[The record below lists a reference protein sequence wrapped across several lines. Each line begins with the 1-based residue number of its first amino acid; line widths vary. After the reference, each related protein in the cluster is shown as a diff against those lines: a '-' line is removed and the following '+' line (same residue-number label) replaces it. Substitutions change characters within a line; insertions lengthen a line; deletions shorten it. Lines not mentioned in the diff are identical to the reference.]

1 MLNTLKYN
9 SYMILAH
16 KVLRQRVPA
25 AHSDD
30 ALANVE
36 RLPGYPFALQGVL
49 SSQFESLFH
58 HHTGSGRIGH
68 QTGWKSK
75 LPCSPASRAKTAK
88 VLLFYLLHSLIPD
101 PEFSILNS
109 DSDSCR

>member
-1 MLNTLKYN
+1 
-9 SYMILAH
+9 MILA
-16 KVLRQRVPA
+16 LNSAPPPSARGPWWRCIGECRT
-25 AHSDD
+25 SS
-30 ALANVE
+30 
-36 RLPGYPFALQGVL
+36 RLPFCSTGRP
-49 SSQFESLFH
+49 FESVRIPFPP

-75 LPCSPASRAKTAK
+75 LPCSSASRAKTAK